1 MYETIPFD
9 RPRIVDFVRVPWQM
23 AATTSDEY
31 SIMAKKYAAFCG
43 FYLTP
48 IAASLLISCGTQPSN
63 FPSGPRISTEIP
75 IRGPLAADAVAGVS
89 DKSLSTLLEDHFD
102 WELRS
107 SPTRATRL
115 GDHRFDSELGHDGP
129 ADIEKQKKERK
140 AFIERA
146 KSIPEASL
154 SAEDRTT
161 LRLLLEDLEADAAS
175 EVCAFESWE
184 LSSYDN
190 PIGATN
196 HLPELH
202 LVSSVAD
209 GKHLLARYGEIP
221 RVIRERQENL
231 QIGLAAGRVSSHES
245 VKRLLAQYDRQLDK
259 PIAEWSLVTVLSSP
273 EAKARRKGFSA
284 AEEQAFLDEAK
295 QIVEKQIAPAYRG
308 FREFVSKEIL
318 PKTRPDDQEG
328 LFAVSGGE
336 ACYRARIQTHL
347 GSAHD
352 PKVLHDTGHAEI
364 TRINGEMKTLGKKL
378 FGTDDLTAILTKLRT
393 DKALYFDSPKA
404 VEEAARKSLDKA
416 RAAIPNLFGILP
428 KSDCVIS
435 IIPDE
440 EAPFTTVAYYREPNY
455 DGTKPGEYFI
465 NTYKPEIRP
474 RFEMEALSFHESIPG
489 HHLQI
494 AIAQER
500 GALPAFR
507 KFGRATAFVEGW
519 ALYTEK
525 LADESGLYTSDLD
538 RMGMLSYD
546 AWRASRLVVD
556 TGLHHLKW
564 TRARAVQYMQEHTA
578 LTASNIENEVDRY
591 IAWPGQALAYKVG
604 QLEILR
610 LRKQA
615 KDTLG
620 DKFDLKGFHDTVLSG
635 GPVSLP
641 VLQARVQEWI
651 TARR

>member
-1 MYETIPFD
+1 
-9 RPRIVDFVRVPWQM
+9 
-23 AATTSDEY
+23 
-31 SIMAKKYAAFCG
+31 MAKKYAAHRASF
-43 FYLTP
+43 LTP
-48 IAASLLISCGTQPSN
+48 IAACLLISCGGQSSTKTANPSTSLDV
-63 FPSGPRISTEIP
+63 PA
-75 IRGPLAADAVAGVS
+75 RGALAADAVAGVT
-89 DKSLSTLLEDHFD
+89 DKNLVALLDDHFD

-140 AFIERA
+140 AFIDRA
-146 KSIPEASL
+146 KAIPGASL

-190 PIGATN
+190 PIGSTN

-209 GKHLLARYGEIP
+209 GKHLLARYAEIP

-231 QIGLAAGRVSSHES
+231 KTGLAAGRVSSHES
-245 VKRLLAQYDRQLDK
+245 VKRLLAQYNRQLDK
-259 PIAEWSLVTVLSSP
+259 PTHEWSLVTVLSSP
-273 EAKARRKGFSA
+273 EAKARRKGFSE
-284 AEEQAFLDEAK
+284 AEEQAFSSEAK

-308 FREFVSKEIL
+308 FRDFVEKEVL

-328 LFAVSGGE
+328 VSFVSGGE
-336 ACYRARIQTHL
+336 ACYRARILTHL
-347 GSAHD
+347 GSAQD
-352 PKVLHDTGHAEI
+352 PKTLHDTGHAEI
-364 TRINGEMKTLGKKL
+364 ARINGEMKTLGKKL
-378 FGTDDLTAILTKLRT
+378 FGTEDLAAILNKLRT
-393 DKALYFDSPKA
+393 DKTLYFDSPKA
-404 VEEAARKSLDKA
+404 VEEAARTALGKA

-428 KSDCVIS
+428 KTDCVIS

-455 DGTKPGEYFI
+455 DGSKPGEYFI

-525 LADESGLYTSDLD
+525 LADESGLYSSDLD

-564 TRARAVQYMQEHTA
+564 TRAQAEQYMREHTA
-578 LTASNIENEVDRY
+578 LTPSNIENEVDRY

-641 VLQARVQEWI
+641 VLQARVESWI
-651 TARR
+651 ASRT

>member
-1 MYETIPFD
+1 MT
-9 RPRIVDFVRVPWQM
+9 
-23 AATTSDEY
+23 
-31 SIMAKKYAAFCG
+31 KKYALLRASFV
-43 FYLTP
+43 TP
-48 IAASLLISCGTQPSN
+48 TVACLLISCGGQSANTSAN
-63 FPSGPRISTEIP
+63 SSTSVP
-75 IRGPLAADAVAGVS
+75 APARGALAADAVAGVT
-89 DKSLSTLLEDHFD
+89 DKGLIALLDAHFD
-102 WELRS
+102 WELRN

-115 GDHRFDSELGHDGP
+115 GDHRFDSELGHEGP

-140 AFIERA
+140 ALIDRA
-146 KSIPEASL
+146 KAIPQGVLAV
-154 SAEDRTT
+154 EDRLT
-161 LRLLLEDLEADAAS
+161 LRLLLEDLESDAAS

-190 PIGATN
+190 PIGSTN

-231 QIGLAAGRVSSHES
+231 MLGLSAGRVSSHES
-245 VKRLLAQYDRQLDK
+245 VKRLLAQYDRQLSK
-259 PIAEWSLVTVLSSP
+259 PVGEWSLVSVLSSP
-273 EAKARRKGFSA
+273 EAKARRKGFSE
-284 AEEQAFLDEAK
+284 AEEKAFLDEAK
-295 QIVEKQIAPAYRG
+295 QIVEKQIAPAYRS
-308 FREFVSKEIL
+308 FRDFVEKEVF

-328 LFAVSGGE
+328 VSFVSGGE
-336 ACYRARIQTHL
+336 ACYQSRILMHL

-352 PKVLHDTGHAEI
+352 PKTLHQTGHTEI
-364 TRINGEMKTLGKKL
+364 ARINGEMKALGKKL
-378 FGTDDLTAILTKLRT
+378 FGTDDLGAILTKLRT
-393 DKALYFDSPKA
+393 DKTLYFDSPKA
-404 VEEAARKSLDKA
+404 VEEAARTALGKA

-455 DGTKPGEYFI
+455 DGSKPGEYFI

-525 LADESGLYTSDLD
+525 LADESGLYSSDLD

-564 TRARAVQYMQEHTA
+564 SRAQAEQYMREHTA
-578 LTASNIENEVDRY
+578 LTPSNIENEVDRY

-620 DKFDLKGFHDTVLSG
+620 DKFNLKGFHDTVLSG

-641 VLQARVQEWI
+641 VLQARIESWI
-651 TARR
+651 TSQK

>member
-1 MYETIPFD
+1 ML
-9 RPRIVDFVRVPWQM
+9 
-23 AATTSDEY
+23 
-31 SIMAKKYAAFCG
+31 KKYAPYSG
-43 FYLTP
+43 SLLTS
-48 IAASLLISCGTQPSN
+48 ITTWLLISC
-63 FPSGPRISTEIP
+63 SGQSTNVNTSQTATSP
-75 IRGPLAADAVAGVS
+75 VPARGVLAADAVAGVT
-89 DKSLSTLLEDHFD
+89 DKGLITLLDDHFD

-140 AFIERA
+140 GFIDRA
-146 KSIPEASL
+146 KAIPDASL
-154 SAEDRTT
+154 SEEDRTT
-161 LRLLLEDLEADAAS
+161 RRLLLEDLEADAAS

-190 PIGATN
+190 PIGSTN

-209 GKHLLARYGEIP
+209 GKHLLDRYREIP
-221 RVIRERQENL
+221 RVIREREENL
-231 QIGLAAGRVSSHES
+231 RLGMAAGRVSSHES

-259 PIAEWSLVTVLSSP
+259 PISEWSLVTVLSSP

-284 AEEQAFLDEAK
+284 AEEEAFLTEAK
-295 QIVEKQIAPAYRG
+295 QIVEKEIAPAYRA
-308 FREFVSKEIL
+308 FRDFVSKEIF

-336 ACYRARIQTHL
+336 ACYRARILTHL
-347 GSAHD
+347 GSAQD
-352 PKVLHDTGHAEI
+352 PKALHDTGHAEI
-364 TRINGEMKTLGKKL
+364 ARINGEMKTLGKKL
-378 FGTDDLTAILTKLRT
+378 FGTEDLAAILTKLRT
-393 DKALYFDSPKA
+393 DKTLYFDSPKA
-404 VEEAARKSLDKA
+404 VEEAARKALDKA
-416 RAAIPNLFGILP
+416 RAAIPNMFGILP
-428 KSDCVIS
+428 KTDCVIS
-435 IIPDE
+435 LIPDE
-440 EAPFTTVAYYREPNY
+440 DAPFTTVAYYREPNY
-455 DGTKPGEYFI
+455 DGSKPGEYFI

-564 TRARAVQYMQEHTA
+564 TRAQAEQYMREHTA
-578 LTASNIENEVDRY
+578 LTPSNIENEVDRY

-615 KDTLG
+615 KDTLA

-641 VLQARVQEWI
+641 VLQARIESWI
-651 TARR
+651 AARK